1 MFISQVILSS
11 ILIIT
16 GYLVSK
22 YPNLIA
28 GYNTMSKKEK
38 QKVNI
43 KNLQLFLQWLLVGLG
58 VFSII
63 SYFILEAF
71 GISIERIISINS
83 LIIVVTVIIALVYVN
98 TNKKFKN

>member
-1 MFISQVILSS
+1 MIIGQVLLSS

-16 GYLVSK
+16 GYFVSK

-43 KNLQLFLQWLLVGLG
+43 KNLQNFLQWLLIGLG
-58 VFSII
+58 VFSLIF
-63 SYFILEAF
+63 YFILD
-71 GISIERIISINS
+71 IINIPSERIISIN
-83 LIIVVTVIIALVYVN
+83 L
-98 TNKKFKN
+98 